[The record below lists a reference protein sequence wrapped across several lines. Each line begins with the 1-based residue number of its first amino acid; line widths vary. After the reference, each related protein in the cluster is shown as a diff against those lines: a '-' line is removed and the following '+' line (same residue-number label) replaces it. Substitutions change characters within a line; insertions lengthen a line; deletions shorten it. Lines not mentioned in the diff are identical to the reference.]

1 MPNPLNAT
9 AVVSPMLRFLLVP
22 LMLLAA
28 PSASG
33 ATADRVRAA
42 GVLHCGGVPRPGL
55 ASPAEDGGMAGLE
68 VDLCRAIAAA
78 VLGNGARIEFHPYA
92 LGQDFERL
100 RRGEDAVAFLTGSEL
115 LANSLLDAVVPGPA
129 VFHQTNGVM
138 VLAGSRAEHLAD
150 LAGTMVCAEP
160 GTGPERTLLAYVR
173 SHGLAINF
181 SGWQE
186 EEEMLDAFE
195 VGRCP
200 AVALETTALAAQR
213 ADGEARGHPIRIL
226 PEPLSASPVLAVS
239 GLDDAR
245 WAAIVAWTM
254 HTVMQPDAASGALPI
269 PGPGLGLTP
278 GWQARAIAAGGYAAL
293 VARNLGAQSPLQ
305 LPPALDSSWR
315 EGGVL
320 CPPNAE

>member
-1 MPNPLNAT
+1 
-9 AVVSPMLRFLLVP
+9 MLRP
-22 LMLLAA
+22 LLALLLLSAVSA
-28 PSASG
+28 PGAFG
-33 ATADRVRAA
+33 ATVDRVRAA

-55 ASPAEDGGMAGLE
+55 ASPSDDGEMAGLE

-78 VLGNGARIEFHPYA
+78 VLGDGAKAEFHPYA

-100 RRGEDAVAFLTGSEL
+100 RRGDDAVAFLTGSEL

-138 VLAGSRAEHLAD
+138 VPAGSRAGHLAD

-160 GTGPERTLLAYVR
+160 GTGPERALLAYFR
-173 SHGLAINF
+173 GHGLPVSF

-213 ADGEARGHPIRIL
+213 ADGEARGQPVRIL
-226 PEPLSASPVLAVS
+226 PEPLSASPILAVS

-254 HTVMQPDAASGALPI
+254 DTVMQPSMQPDAASRALPV
-269 PGPGLGLTP
+269 PGSGLGLTP
-278 GWQARAIAAGGYAAL
+278 GWQGRAMAAGAYAASS
-293 VARNLGAQSPLQ
+293 ARNLGAQSPLQ
-305 LPPALDSSWR
+305 LPPALDAPWR
-315 EGGVL
+315 DGGLL

>member
-1 MPNPLNAT
+1 
-9 AVVSPMLRFLLVP
+9 MLHILLV
-22 LMLLAA
+22 LLLAA
-28 PSASG
+28 LTVNAATEAAAG
-33 ATADRVRAA
+33 ATIDRVRAA
-42 GVLHCGGVPRPGL
+42 GVLHCGGAPRPGL
-55 ASPAEDGGMAGLE
+55 ASLAEDGGMTGLE
-68 VDLCRAIAAA
+68 VELCRAIAAA
-78 VLGNGARIEFHPYA
+78 VLGDGARIEFHPYA

-100 RRGEDAVAFLTGSEL
+100 RRGDDAVAFLTGSEL

-138 VLAGSRAEHLAD
+138 VPAGSKARHLAD
-150 LAGTMVCAEP
+150 LANTMVCAEP
-160 GTGPERTLLAYVR
+160 GTGPERTLLAYFR
-173 SHGLAINF
+173 SHGTKISF

-245 WAAIVAWTM
+245 WAAVVAWTM
-254 HTVMQPDAASGALPI
+254 QTLMQPRMQPSAAATALPI
-269 PGPGLGLTP
+269 PGAGLGLTS
-278 GWQARAIAAGGYAAL
+278 GWQARATAAGTFAEIAA
-293 VARNLGAQSPLQ
+293 RSLGLQSPLQ
-305 LPPALDSSWR
+305 LPPALDASWR
-315 EGGVL
+315 DGGLL
-320 CPPNAE
+320 CPPGAE

>member
-1 MPNPLNAT
+1 MFRP
-9 AVVSPMLRFLLVP
+9 
-22 LMLLAA
+22 LLALLLFVLSA
-28 PSASG
+28 PGAFG
-33 ATADRVRAA
+33 ATVDRVRTA
-42 GVLHCGGVPRPGL
+42 GVLHCGGVSRPGL
-55 ASPAEDGGMAGLE
+55 ASPSTNGEMTGLE
-68 VDLCRAIAAA
+68 VDLCRAMAAA
-78 VLGNGARIEFHPYA
+78 VLGDGAKIEFHPYA

-100 RRGEDAVAFLTGSEL
+100 RRGDDAVAFLTGSEL

-138 VLAGSRAEHLAD
+138 VPAGSRAGHLAD

-160 GTGPERTLLAYVR
+160 GTGPERALLAYFR
-173 SHGLAINF
+173 GHGLPMSF

-200 AVALETTALAAQR
+200 AVALETTALAAQQ
-213 ADGEARGHPIRIL
+213 ADGEARGHPVRIL

-254 HTVMQPDAASGALPI
+254 HAVMQPVMQPDTVSKVLLV
-269 PGPGLGLTP
+269 PGSGLGLTP
-278 GWQARAIAAGGYAAL
+278 GWQARATAAGAYASLA
-293 VARNLGAQSPLQ
+293 ARNLGVQSPLQ
-305 LPPALDSSWR
+305 LPPALDAPWR
-315 EGGVL
+315 DGGLL

>member
-1 MPNPLNAT
+1 
-9 AVVSPMLRFLLVP
+9 MLRP
-22 LMLLAA
+22 LLALLLLSAVSA
-28 PSASG
+28 PGAFG
-33 ATADRVRAA
+33 ATVDRVRAA

-55 ASPAEDGGMAGLE
+55 ASPSDDGEMAGLE

-78 VLGNGARIEFHPYA
+78 VLGDGAKAEFHPYA

-100 RRGEDAVAFLTGSEL
+100 RRGDDAVAFLTGSEL
-115 LANSLLDAVVPGPA
+115 LASSLLDAVVPGPA

-138 VLAGSRAEHLAD
+138 VPAGSRARHLAD

-160 GTGPERTLLAYVR
+160 GTGPERALLAYFR
-173 SHGLAINF
+173 GHGLPVSF

-213 ADGEARGHPIRIL
+213 ADGEARGHPVRIL
-226 PEPLSASPVLAVS
+226 PEPLSASPILAVS

-254 HTVMQPDAASGALPI
+254 DTVMQPAMQPDAASRALPV
-269 PGPGLGLTP
+269 PGFGLGLTP
-278 GWQARAIAAGGYAAL
+278 GWQGRAMAAGAYAASS
-293 VARNLGAQSPLQ
+293 ARNLGAQSPLQ
-305 LPPALDSSWR
+305 LPPALDAPWR
-315 EGGVL
+315 DGGLL